1 MELMNNK
8 IIYFEKRLEM
18 NELKKIIKEY
28 IKKIGKEKI
37 AIIVSIITIVTVGFN
52 FFKTVYNDF
61 IYQASCERF
70 YGIPKYYFSYNLNDK
85 LYWLLLTSIA
95 IIICLTPR
103 IIKKHCYS
111 SPETFNRIIKYIFIF
126 LCCMSLWIVI
136 SLFLNIIVSY
146 NYRDFILDG
155 IVYLVN
161 THRNVMSVVFLLFSF
176 FTILFLYDISG
187 FLKTTRYK
195 KIVLIIFLFS
205 FGMCSNIL
213 LFGSISQITS
223 TIDQKTKYEF
233 ITVDDNEY
241 VILSGYKGKFLVVS
255 FEKDEGEYIF
265 NTNQYKFINMNQGL
279 IIYKDVKNLKIN
291 KGK

>member
-1 MELMNNK
+1 MNNK

-111 SPETFNRIIKYIFIF
+111 SSGTFNRIIKYIFIF
-126 LCCMSLWIVI
+126 LCCMSLWVVI

-161 THRNVMSVVFLLFSF
+161 TYRNVMSVVFLLFSF
-176 FTILFLYDISG
+176 FTILFLYDING
-187 FLKTTRYK
+187 FLKTARYK

-241 VILSGYKGKFLVVS
+241 VILSEYKGKFLVVS
-255 FEKDEGEYIF
+255 FEKDRGEYIF

-279 IIYKDVKNLKIN
+279 ITYKDVKNLKIN
-291 KGK
+291 KGE

>member
-111 SPETFNRIIKYIFIF
+111 SSETFNRIIKYILFFMLYVFMGGYFFI
-126 LCCMSLWIVI
+126 
-136 SLFLNIIVSY
+136 LNIIVSY

-161 THRNVMSVVFLLFSF
+161 TYRNVMSVVFLLFSF
-176 FTILFLYDISG
+176 FTILFLYDING
-187 FLKTTRYK
+187 FLKTARYK
-195 KIVLIIFLFS
+195 K
-205 FGMCSNIL
+205 
-213 LFGSISQITS
+213 
-223 TIDQKTKYEF
+223 
-233 ITVDDNEY
+233 
-241 VILSGYKGKFLVVS
+241 
-255 FEKDEGEYIF
+255 
-265 NTNQYKFINMNQGL
+265 
-279 IIYKDVKNLKIN
+279 
-291 KGK
+291 

>member
-1 MELMNNK
+1 MNNK

>member
-1 MELMNNK
+1 MNNK

-111 SPETFNRIIKYIFIF
+111 SSKTFNRIIKYIFIF
-126 LCCMSLWIVI
+126 LCCMSLWVVI

-161 THRNVMSVVFLLFSF
+161 TYRNVMSVVFLLFSF
-176 FTILFLYDISG
+176 FTILFLYDING
-187 FLKTTRYK
+187 FLKTARYK

-241 VILSGYKGKFLVVS
+241 VILSEYKGKFLVVS
-255 FEKDEGEYIF
+255 FEKDRGEYIF

-279 IIYKDVKNLKIN
+279 ITYKDVKNLKIN
-291 KGK
+291 KGE

>member
-1 MELMNNK
+1 M
-8 IIYFEKRLEM
+8 
-18 NELKKIIKEY
+18 
-28 IKKIGKEKI
+28 
-37 AIIVSIITIVTVGFN
+37 
-52 FFKTVYNDF
+52 
-61 IYQASCERF
+61 
-70 YGIPKYYFSYNLNDK
+70 
-85 LYWLLLTSIA
+85 
-95 IIICLTPR
+95 
-103 IIKKHCYS
+103 
-111 SPETFNRIIKYIFIF
+111 
-126 LCCMSLWIVI
+126 VI

-161 THRNVMSVVFLLFSF
+161 TYRNVMSVVFLLFSF
-176 FTILFLYDISG
+176 FTILFLYDING
-187 FLKTTRYK
+187 FLKTARYK

-241 VILSGYKGKFLVVS
+241 VILSEYKGKFLVVS
-255 FEKDEGEYIF
+255 FEKDRGEYIF

-279 IIYKDVKNLKIN
+279 ITYKDVKNLKIN
-291 KGK
+291 KGE

>member
-1 MELMNNK
+1 M
-8 IIYFEKRLEM
+8 
-18 NELKKIIKEY
+18 
-28 IKKIGKEKI
+28 
-37 AIIVSIITIVTVGFN
+37 V
-52 FFKTVYNDF
+52 
-61 IYQASCERF
+61 
-70 YGIPKYYFSYNLNDK
+70 
-85 LYWLLLTSIA
+85 
-95 IIICLTPR
+95 
-103 IIKKHCYS
+103 
-111 SPETFNRIIKYIFIF
+111 
-126 LCCMSLWIVI
+126 VI

-161 THRNVMSVVFLLFSF
+161 TYRNVMSVVFLLFSF
-176 FTILFLYDISG
+176 FTILFLYDING
-187 FLKTTRYK
+187 FLKTARYK

-241 VILSGYKGKFLVVS
+241 VILSEYKGKFLVVS
-255 FEKDEGEYIF
+255 FEKDRGEYIF

-279 IIYKDVKNLKIN
+279 ITYKDVKNLKIN
-291 KGK
+291 KGE

>member
-1 MELMNNK
+1 
-8 IIYFEKRLEM
+8 
-18 NELKKIIKEY
+18 
-28 IKKIGKEKI
+28 
-37 AIIVSIITIVTVGFN
+37 
-52 FFKTVYNDF
+52 
-61 IYQASCERF
+61 
-70 YGIPKYYFSYNLNDK
+70 
-85 LYWLLLTSIA
+85 
-95 IIICLTPR
+95 
-103 IIKKHCYS
+103 
-111 SPETFNRIIKYIFIF
+111 
-126 LCCMSLWIVI
+126 MSLWVVI

-161 THRNVMSVVFLLFSF
+161 TYRNVMSVVFLLFSF
-176 FTILFLYDISG
+176 FTILFLYDING
-187 FLKTTRYK
+187 FLKTARYK

-241 VILSGYKGKFLVVS
+241 VILSEYKGKFLVVS
-255 FEKDEGEYIF
+255 FEKDRGEYIF

-279 IIYKDVKNLKIN
+279 ITYKDVKNLKIN
-291 KGK
+291 KGE

>member
-1 MELMNNK
+1 M
-8 IIYFEKRLEM
+8 
-18 NELKKIIKEY
+18 
-28 IKKIGKEKI
+28 
-37 AIIVSIITIVTVGFN
+37 FN
-52 FFKTVYNDF
+52 
-61 IYQASCERF
+61 
-70 YGIPKYYFSYNLNDK
+70 
-85 LYWLLLTSIA
+85 
-95 IIICLTPR
+95 PR

-111 SPETFNRIIKYIFIF
+111 SSETFNRIIKYIFIF
-126 LCCMSLWIVI
+126 LCCMSLWVVI

-161 THRNVMSVVFLLFSF
+161 TYRNVMSVVFLLFSF
-176 FTILFLYDISG
+176 FTILFLYDING
-187 FLKTTRYK
+187 FLKTARYK

-241 VILSGYKGKFLVVS
+241 VILSEYKGKFLVVS
-255 FEKDEGEYIF
+255 FEKDRGEYIF

-279 IIYKDVKNLKIN
+279 ITYKDVKNLKIN
-291 KGK
+291 KGE

>member
-1 MELMNNK
+1 
-8 IIYFEKRLEM
+8 M

-111 SPETFNRIIKYIFIF
+111 SSETFIRIIKYIFIF
-126 LCCMSLWIVI
+126 LCCMSLWVVI

-161 THRNVMSVVFLLFSF
+161 TYRNVMSVVFLLFSF
-176 FTILFLYDISG
+176 FTILFLYDING
-187 FLKTTRYK
+187 FLKTARYK

-241 VILSGYKGKFLVVS
+241 VILSEYKGKFLVVS
-255 FEKDEGEYIF
+255 FEKDRGEYIF

-279 IIYKDVKNLKIN
+279 ITYKDVKNLKIN
-291 KGK
+291 KGE